1 MLLRKIVNNQIKKR
15 LNFDKKEKQET
26 EKGMSLVNEEK
37 VESRKKM
44 DSLLDARKETLS
56 LYSELAG
63 LRPFNEDEGVSVV
76 LQEFCETLMD
86 YTASA
91 HFQLYRFLEDGSERR
106 TTVRSVA
113 EKVYP
118 DISVT
123 TEQFLDFNDKYDTE
137 QNGKHIS
144 SLDNDLSSL
153 GEILADRILFEDQVI
168 TAFA

>member
-1 MLLRKIVNNQIKKR
+1 MGSA
-15 LNFDKKEKQET
+15 T
-26 EKGMSLVNEEK
+26 EVQA
-37 VESRKKM
+37 ESRQKM
-44 DSLLDARKETLS
+44 DSLLGARKETLS

-63 LRPFNEDEGVSVV
+63 LRPFKEDEGVSVV

-91 HFQLYRFLEDGSERR
+91 HFQLYRFIEDGSERR
-106 TTVRSVA
+106 TNVKDVA

-123 TEQFLDFNDKYDTE
+123 TEQFLDFNDKYETE
-137 QNGKHIS
+137 QNGKHIK

-153 GEILADRILFEDQVI
+153 GEILADRILYEDQVI
-168 TAFA
+168 SAFS